1 MNETLNDVQ
10 KSVSLQIARDY
21 KDRNENEMVYL
32 MVAGLTEEAGEVSGL
47 VKRTLRN
54 FEKDKSAQN
63 IDRWVEE
70 LGDVLWYVTAV
81 ASIMD
86 IPLEYI
92 WEQNCK
98 KLEARYGGLN

>member
-1 MNETLNDVQ
+1 MKIRMKKILSLALAFTLAF
-10 KSVSLQIARDY
+10 SVP
-21 KDRNENEMVYL
+21 NPEMLVH
-32 MVAGLTEEAGEVSGL
+32 AEEAGEVSGL

-81 ASIMD
+81 ASIME

>member
-1 MNETLNDVQ
+1 MHETLNDVQ

-81 ASIMD
+81 ASIME
-86 IPLEYI
+86 IPLEHI